1 MAFHVG
7 ETVICSI
14 EVRDADGN
22 LADPSTSM
30 KITITDNK
38 NGTEVNDQ
46 AMSKDGTGLYHYD
59 WNTSA
64 DSILGIY
71 YVVYTATD
79 GSRVSIK
86 KDSVE
91 LTA

>member
-14 EVRDADGN
+14 EVRDADGD
-22 LADPSTSM
+22 LADPATSM
-30 KITITDNK
+30 KITITNNQ
-38 NGTEVNDQ
+38 NGIEVDAQ
-46 AMSKDGTGLYHYD
+46 AMTKDSTGLYHYD
-59 WNTSA
+59 WTSA
-64 DSILGIY
+64 ATAPLGVY
-71 YVVYTATD
+71 YIIYTATD
-79 GSRVSIK
+79 GTRVSIA

>member
-30 KITITDNK
+30 KITITDNR
-38 NGTEVNDQ
+38 NGIEVVDE
-46 AMSKDGTGLYHYD
+46 AMIKDDTGKYHYD
-59 WNTSA
+59 WNTLSTNPV
-64 DSILGIY
+64 GIY
-71 YVVYTATD
+71 FIIYTATD
-79 GSRVSIK
+79 GTRIAIE
-86 KDSVE
+86 KDRVE
-91 LTA
+91 LK

>member
-14 EVRDADGN
+14 EVGDADGN

-30 KITITDNK
+30 KITITDNT
-38 NGTEVNDQ
+38 NGIEVDDQ
-46 AMSKDGTGLYHYD
+46 AMTKDSTGIYHYD
-59 WNTSA
+59 WTSSA
-64 DSILGIY
+64 DAPLGIY
-71 YVVYTATD
+71 YIVYTATD
-79 GSRVSIK
+79 GSRISIE
-86 KDSVE
+86 KDTVE